1 MIIKKFNKKTKEE
14 IKNFLILKD
23 LQCNYLDWCKWA
35 GWIDTDGYVKLEK
48 TPKGKPYQRLSL
60 SLRDKQPV
68 ELLSNFMEC
77 PLFYREHV
85 TFTPEPYRNKYIA
98 KEFITTVVGEKLMFL
113 IKKIYP
119 YMLNKEKKLRICKIL
134 GYEPE
139 SKKLDDWTKQ
149 EVVSYF
155 ATALEGDGSVR
166 NRKCKTKKDTI
177 DIYFSSSDV
186 QYLSDVKY
194 LIDKNFNTCL
204 HLSETTTY
212 KTKQGIKTKYRLY
225 IASTSNIEELFKML
239 AADNIMTLDRKR
251 NKIIQHINQG
261 ELNEQR
267 L

>member
-1 MIIKKFNKKTKEE
+1 MILKKFNKKTKEE
-14 IKNFLILKD
+14 LKNFLILKD

-35 GWIDTDGYVKLEK
+35 GWIDTDGFV
-48 TPKGKPYQRLSL
+48 RLLKKNQTKKISL
-60 SLRDKQPV
+60 SLRDRQPV

-77 PLFYREHV
+77 NLVYREHT
-85 TFTPEPYRNKYIA
+85 TFTPEPYRYEYTA
-98 KEFITTVVGEKLMFL
+98 KEFITTICGDKVIFFM
-113 IKKIYP
+113 KKIYP
-119 YMLNKEKKLRICKIL
+119 YMLNQEKKLRICKIL

-149 EVVSYF
+149 EVISYF
-155 ATALEGDGSVR
+155 ATALEGDGSIR

-177 DIYFSSSDV
+177 DIYFSSSDI
-186 QYLSDVKY
+186 QYLSDIKY
-194 LIDKNFNTCL
+194 LVDKNFNTCL

-225 IASTSNIEELFKML
+225 ITNNVGNMEEFFRML

-251 NKIIQHINQG
+251 NKVIQHINQG

>member
-1 MIIKKFNKKTKEE
+1 MILKKFNKKTKEE
-14 IKNFLILKD
+14 TKNFLKLKD

-35 GWIDTDGYVKLEK
+35 GWIDTDGYVKLLK
-48 TPKGKPYQRLSL
+48 NNRNKKISL

-77 PLFYREHV
+77 TLFYREHT
-85 TFTPEPYRNKYIA
+85 TFTPEPYRYEYTA
-98 KEFITTVVGEKLMFL
+98 KEFITVITGEKLLFFM
-113 IKKIYP
+113 KKIYP
-119 YMLNKEKKLRICKIL
+119 YMLNQEKKLRICKIL

-166 NRKCKTKKDTI
+166 NNKNKRKRDTI
-177 DIYFSSSDV
+177 NIIFSSSDV
-186 QYLSDVKY
+186 QYLSNIKY

-204 HLSETTTY
+204 HLSETKTY
-212 KTKQGIKTKYRLY
+212 ETKKGTRTKYRLY
-225 IASTSNIEELFKML
+225 ITNNVNNMEELFRML

-251 NKIIQHINQG
+251 NKVIQHINQG
-261 ELNEQR
+261 EPNEQR

>member
-1 MIIKKFNKKTKEE
+1 MILKKFNKKTKEE

-35 GWIDTDGYVKLEK
+35 GWIDTDGFVRKNIGNK
-48 TPKGKPYQRLSL
+48 AISL
-60 SLRDKQPV
+60 SLRDRQPV

-77 PLFYREHV
+77 NLFYREHT
-85 TFTPEPYRNKYIA
+85 TFTPEPYRNKYTA
-98 KEFITTVVGEKLMFL
+98 KEFITTVYGDKSIFF

-119 YMLNKEKKLRICKIL
+119 YMLNEEKKLRMCKIL

-149 EVVSYF
+149 EVISYF
-155 ATALEGDGSVR
+155 ATALEGDGSIR

-177 DIYFSSSDV
+177 DIYFSSSDI
-186 QYLSDVKY
+186 QYLSDIKY
-194 LIDKNFNTCL
+194 LVDKNFNTCL

-225 IASTSNIEELFKML
+225 ITNNVGNMEEFFRML

-251 NKIIQHINQG
+251 NKILQHVNQG
-261 ELNEQR
+261 ETYGQR